1 MIGETNNETRP
12 IFKQKASE
20 VNAPIYFAE
29 DEAWIQDSSFTP
41 TGKRIYQTKVFA
53 GLEGELGGLCQEKNT
68 ATLLSA
74 LHVLQELGYS
84 IAENY
89 IRHGFSYVCQ
99 LTGLMGRWQKLEEH
113 PTLICDTGHNKG
125 GIEYIVNQLLREEFR
140 QLHIVIGMVND
151 KDISGVLTM
160 LPKDAVY
167 YFTQASVQR
176 ALPAIDLKR
185 LAQKVGLQGN
195 SYMNVE
201 EAVQAAKNAASKDDF
216 IFVGGS
222 TFIVADLL
230 NFFFKKIGK

>member
-1 MIGETNNETRP
+1 
-12 IFKQKASE
+12 
-20 VNAPIYFAE
+20 
-29 DEAWIQDSSFTP
+29 
-41 TGKRIYQTKVFA
+41 
-53 GLEGELGGLCQEKNT
+53 
-68 ATLLSA
+68 
-74 LHVLQELGYS
+74 
-84 IAENY
+84 
-89 IRHGFSYVCQ
+89 
-99 LTGLMGRWQKLEEH
+99 
-113 PTLICDTGHNKG
+113 
-125 GIEYIVNQLLREEFR
+125 
-140 QLHIVIGMVND
+140 MVND

>member
-1 MIGETNNETRP
+1 
-12 IFKQKASE
+12 
-20 VNAPIYFAE
+20 
-29 DEAWIQDSSFTP
+29 
-41 TGKRIYQTKVFA
+41 
-53 GLEGELGGLCQEKNT
+53 
-68 ATLLSA
+68 
-74 LHVLQELGYS
+74 
-84 IAENY
+84 
-89 IRHGFSYVCQ
+89 
-99 LTGLMGRWQKLEEH
+99 MGRWQKLEEH